1 VSDPAEVPPLQPSSH
16 MTIEEVE
23 DVVRAL
29 NTVVENLEARGAKQ
43 SMQEAFLQVRAHA
56 GRTLATV
63 RETSLRQRR

>member
-1 VSDPAEVPPLQPSSH
+1 VSDLAEVPPLQRSSH

-29 NTVVENLEARGAKQ
+29 NAVVKHLEARGAKQ
-43 SMQEAFLQVRAHA
+43 SMQEAFLQVRAH
-56 GRTLATV
+56 GATA